1 MLRRRM
7 TNKVKST
14 VDANTV
20 LLLHGNTL
28 TDQSG
33 NGATILYSNVTAN
46 SGGKFSKG
54 YLYFNGNAYLRL
66 TSFAL
71 STSKPYTVDF
81 WVYFLSDTG
90 NSTVLVDTCTYQRNI
105 TALRK
110 DTAQWTLTSTTVVD
124 DDSYIESTTYNTWVH
139 VAFTF
144 DGTKYNVFRKG
155 TLIMSSTNLH
165 PMDFLTFG
173 EDACD
178 SGWTAWKL
186 KGYISELRVSNKVR
200 WTSSFTPPT
209 KAY

>member
-90 NSTVLVDTCTYQRNI
+90 DHTVLVDTCTNQRNI

-110 DTAQWTLTSTTVVD
+110 DTAQWTLTSTQVVD

-144 DGTKYNVFRKG
+144 NGAKYNVFRNG

-173 EDACD
+173 EDAYD
-178 SGWTAWKL
+178 SGLTAWKL

>member
-1 MLRRRM
+1 M
-7 TNKVKST
+7 TNIVKST
-14 VDANTV
+14 IDANNV

-46 SGGKFSKG
+46 TGGKFSTG

-81 WVYFLSDTG
+81 WVYILSDTG
-90 NSTVLVDTCTYQRNI
+90 NTMALVDTCTYQRNI

-110 DTAQWTLTSTTVVD
+110 DPAQWTLTSTKVAD
-124 DDSYIESTTYNTWVH
+124 DDSYIESTTYNAWIH

-144 DGTKYNVFRKG
+144 DGAKYNVFRNG

-173 EDACD
+173 ENACD
-178 SGWTAWKL
+178 SGWSAWKL
-186 KGYISELRVSNKVR
+186 NGYISELRVSNKVR
-200 WTSSFTPPT
+200 WTSNFTPPS

>member
-1 MLRRRM
+1 M
-7 TNKVKST
+7 NHIVKST
-14 VDANTV
+14 IDANNV

-46 SGGKFSKG
+46 TSGKFGTG

-71 STSKPYTVDF
+71 STSQPYTVDF
-81 WVYFLSDTG
+81 WVFFLNTTG
-90 NSTVLVDTCTYQRNI
+90 NCTVLVDTCNSSRNI

-110 DTAQWTLTSTTVVD
+110 DTAQWTLTSTQYVD
-124 DDSYIESTTYNTWVH
+124 DDSFSESTSYNTWIH

-144 DGTKYNVFRKG
+144 NGSKYNVFRNG
-155 TLIMSSTNLH
+155 TLIMSSASIHTMNYLTIGSIAYD
-165 PMDFLTFG
+165 DF
-173 EDACD
+173 
-178 SGWTAWKL
+178 SNWKL
-186 KGYISELRVSNKVR
+186 NGYISELRVSNVVR
-200 WTSSFTPPT
+200 WTSNFTPPS